1 MDKQLT
7 INLDEKVY
15 DALYQI
21 VDRDS
26 VSKFIED
33 LLRPYVIKQD
43 LELAYKE
50 MAEDEQREEEALE
63 WSEAF
68 IGDIA
73 DDMN

>member
-1 MDKQLT
+1 MNKQLT

-15 DALYQI
+15 DALHQI

-33 LLRPYVIKQD
+33 LIRPYVIKQD

-50 MAEDEQREEEALE
+50 MAEDEQRETEALE

-68 IGDIA
+68 IGDVA
-73 DDMN
+73 DETW

>member
-50 MAEDEQREEEALE
+50 MAEDEQRETEALE
-63 WSEAF
+63 WSEPF
-68 IGDIA
+68 
-73 DDMN
+73 M